1 MNRYI
6 CVLTLLILALTGCT
20 SEQMYATGRN
30 AQRAQCLKQV
40 DPAARDACMKD
51 AATTHDT
58 YKTEVDS
65 AGR

>member
-1 MNRYI
+1 MNSPI
-6 CVLTLLILALTGCT
+6 GFATLLVFALSGCT

-40 DPAARDACMKD
+40 DPATRDACMKD
-51 AATTHDT
+51 AATTHDA